1 MVLFRVFLVLRVS
14 SPLLE
19 TCSPD
24 GFAVFRC
31 VSSCFLVLFALGAE
45 DGFFVVFF
53 DFDFADLF
61 CFSDFGGLL
70 HSRFAGG
77 SIGRT
82 RALT

>member
-1 MVLFRVFLVLRVS
+1 MFIQKENRSCDCYVFVFESLRAMPFNS
-14 SPLLE
+14 
-19 TCSPD
+19 
-24 GFAVFRC
+24 F
-31 VSSCFLVLFALGAE
+31 LFALGAE
-45 DGFFVVFF
+45 DGFYVVFF

>member
-1 MVLFRVFLVLRVS
+1 MVLFRVFLVLGVS

-45 DGFFVVFF
+45 DGFFVVFSTSILQISF
-53 DFDFADLF
+53 VFLISEA
-61 CFSDFGGLL
+61 FSIHASPGVQ
-70 HSRFAGG
+70 
-77 SIGRT
+77 
-82 RALT
+82 